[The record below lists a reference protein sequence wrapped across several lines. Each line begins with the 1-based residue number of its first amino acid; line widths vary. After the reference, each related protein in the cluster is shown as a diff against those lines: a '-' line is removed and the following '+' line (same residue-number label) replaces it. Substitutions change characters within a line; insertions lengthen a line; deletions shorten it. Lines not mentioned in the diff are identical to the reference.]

1 MEQSAAISEG
11 PVPRDKSGDTAT
23 IDNSVFTA
31 RGLSGDISIS
41 ASDVL
46 AS

>member
-1 MEQSAAISEG
+1 MEQSEDIYQG

-23 IDNSVFTA
+23 IDNVVFTA